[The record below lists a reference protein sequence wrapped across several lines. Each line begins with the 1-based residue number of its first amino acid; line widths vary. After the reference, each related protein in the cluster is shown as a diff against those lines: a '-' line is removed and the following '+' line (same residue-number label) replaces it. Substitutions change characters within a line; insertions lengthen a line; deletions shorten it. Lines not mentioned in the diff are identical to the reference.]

1 MEEVF
6 KCRLHIKKIFNRVW
20 IEFSLSCC
28 LFVYKK
34 RKEPK
39 KILIAAQFHGLDP
52 KKAEAVANSD
62 ETKEV
67 QATRNTSDLKAAAD
81 R

>member
-1 MEEVF
+1 MLQNVNNLKVYSEV
-6 KCRLHIKKIFNRVW
+6 LVDSALEQQGIIAPTPKK
-20 IEFSLSCC
+20 
-28 LFVYKK
+28 K
-34 RKEPK
+34 KEPK
-39 KILIAAQFHGLDP
+39 KILITAQFHGLDP

-62 ETKEV
+62 ETKEA